1 MSVEV
6 TAAVPVMSG
15 AVGLRLQVAG
25 LVAPVGPVTAQ
36 VRATVPV
43 KLFDGV
49 AVMTE
54 VLPVVAPPVRLR
66 VVGDALSAKLGVVV
80 APLTTASMPSV
91 CTNSPVESTP
101 FTRTL

>member
-36 VRATVPV
+36 VRLTVPV
-43 KLFDGV
+43 KPPDGV
-49 AVMTE
+49 AEIVD
-54 VLPVVAPPVRLR
+54 VLPVVAPATRLR
-66 VVGDALSAKLGVVV
+66 VAGAGLRAKLGVAVE
-80 APLTTASMPSV
+80 PLTTASMARV
-91 CTNSPVESTP
+91 CTNFPVESTP